1 MLHRKLLG
9 KQIVREL
16 HSRLAA
22 IIVGWAITIAGFVF
36 GLAENWW
43 KAKGQGPSI
52 PETPESILD
61 SSAIRMPERS
71 KIGVQFPRT
80 IRCRNS
86 VMQKSSF
93 SPYKGDWKTKTP
105 GSVWL
110 ELSVQLHMRRKSKS
124 SLGFLKKSTAFRTV
138 SSYRGRR
145 NSEKP
150 RIFAIGWSMSGELY
164 FLIGNFFQW

>member
-61 SSAIRMPERS
+61 SSAIRSAGEKQNRRPVSPDDSLQKLSDAEIEFLALQRRLENENARQCLVGVVS
-71 KIGVQFPRT
+71 PTSYEKEVKIIAG
-80 IRCRNS
+80 I
-86 VMQKSSF
+86 
-93 SPYKGDWKTKTP
+93 
-105 GSVWL
+105 L
-110 ELSVQLHMRRKSKS
+110 EEIHSVQNCEQLSREEKLRKAEN
-124 SLGFLKKSTAFRTV
+124 LCDRLVYVRRTV
-138 SSYRGRR
+138 
-145 NSEKP
+145 
-150 RIFAIGWSMSGELY
+150 
-164 FLIGNFFQW
+164 FFDR